1 MAKATLDDLLIHD
14 VNGEEE
20 TLPDIEKKRKE
31 YPRSAGPGSPAQ
43 EVVSLYRDVAR
54 IFKSTTYLNLGQRN
68 PDFIHGDSFQI
79 YYSHPNYKNTPYI
92 SSYPPV
98 KKAIK
103 NILWACNMQ
112 NQQPASDLE
121 EPLVRSARLNNYNRP
136 MRIEV
141 IKLYKDVTVTVPKK
155 RKSAIFLL
163 EGDVWVLTSK
173 TSSVEQMLYMSDI
186 RHGEQGLWLKALRE
200 RGMFPRRIL
209 GENTGVLT
217 GNILKTTIVPEKDS
231 SIVVVDYA

>member
-1 MAKATLDDLLIHD
+1 
-14 VNGEEE
+14 
-20 TLPDIEKKRKE
+20 
-31 YPRSAGPGSPAQ
+31 
-43 EVVSLYRDVAR
+43 
-54 IFKSTTYLNLGQRN
+54 
-68 PDFIHGDSFQI
+68 
-79 YYSHPNYKNTPYI
+79 
-92 SSYPPV
+92 
-98 KKAIK
+98 
-103 NILWACNMQ
+103 
-112 NQQPASDLE
+112 
-121 EPLVRSARLNNYNRP
+121 

-163 EGDVWVLTSK
+163 EGDIWVLTSK
-173 TSSVEQMLYMSDI
+173 TSSVEQMLYISDI

-200 RGMFPRRIL
+200 REMFPRRIL